1 MPLFPSLTT
10 NYIVCVCVC
19 VCVRACVRACV
30 SHGTN
35 LILCAYS
42 VSIHCTVVCVFLSCN
57 LEVGTVL
64 SKRAMLFTK
73 LTSTLQEST
82 CGLLFLFQL
91 H

>member
-1 MPLFPSLTT
+1 MHTVSAYTVLL
-10 NYIVCVCVC
+10 CVCVP
-19 VCVRACVRACV
+19 VMQ
-30 SHGTN
+30 
-35 LILCAYS
+35 
-42 VSIHCTVVCVFLSCN
+42 

-73 LTSTLQEST
+73 LTSTLQESS